1 MFRNGSPMSLNE
13 NLSFLKDIGQE
24 SLARKIVKF
33 AFRKK
38 KKKLAPNLTFADS
51 ETSIGGN
58 RREYAGKGRDLEG
71 NGEGF
76 GVAIP
81 SQ

>member
-38 KKKLAPNLTFADS
+38 KKK
-51 ETSIGGN
+51 TS
-58 RREYAGKGRDLEG
+58 
-71 NGEGF
+71 
-76 GVAIP
+76 
-81 SQ
+81 S